1 MFSLK
6 NKLALITGAARGI
19 GLATGQRLQQA
30 GATVICADLQDS
42 AQRAQTGMGFIS
54 LDVSD
59 ENSLREALQNVCREQ
74 NTKLD
79 ILINN
84 AGIALP
90 EPAIE
95 ALTLE
100 QFNKILS
107 VNLHGVLLGL
117 KHGPKHMHDGGR
129 IINTASLAAFAAL
142 PAYAAYATSKTGVV
156 KLTEV
161 AALELGKRRITVNA
175 VCPGTTITD
184 MEPTDGAEA
193 RLAASLTALGRA
205 AQPEEIAPL
214 YHFLASDEAAYISG
228 QAICIDGGWLHG
240 ATQALLTTLTG
251 EHDDT
256 VD

>member
-1 MFSLK
+1 MFSLA
-6 NKLALITGAARGI
+6 NKLALVTGAARGI
-19 GLATGQRLQQA
+19 GFAIGQRLQHA
-30 GATVICADLQDS
+30 GAHVICADLNDS
-42 AQRAQTGMGFIS
+42 EQRKQSGMGFIQ

-59 ENSLREALQNVCREQ
+59 ETNLRDALQHVCGEHDR
-74 NTKLD
+74 KLD

-95 ALTLE
+95 DLTLE
-100 QFNKILS
+100 QFDKTLS

-117 KHGPKHMHDGGR
+117 KHGPKHMNDGGR
-129 IINTASLAAFAAL
+129 IINTASLAAFANM
-142 PAYAAYATSKTGVV
+142 PAYAAYATSKSGVV

-184 MEPTDGAEA
+184 MEPADGPEA
-193 RLAASLTALGRA
+193 HLAASLTALGRA

-240 ATQALLTTLTG
+240 ATDALLTTLTG
-251 EHDDT
+251 EDNDK